1 MTETTTVSD
10 TQAVEP
16 EETLLW
22 IDLETTGLEDDADIL
37 EMGLVLTSM
46 DAGEIYA
53 AFSRVYCPIYP
64 DDTVLALL
72 MDEAALAMHTDN
84 GLIDA
89 MRRVHESAPTQP
101 WAPILDLEA
110 FCNRHIASHNRK
122 AYPAGSSVHYD
133 MAHINQ
139 TIRTTRE
146 RYSTFQTQFDGL
158 SHQHMDV
165 TSLRLAMQTANLSQH
180 IDYAIA
186 STLNDKQTIA
196 AFARTGQFRH
206 FGQTHR
212 VASCLARDIAYYKTV
227 IHTLQQTDVTTR
239 YVTTPEAIPTGK
251 VQA

>member
-1 MTETTTVSD
+1 MTETTTAPD

-72 MDEAALAMHTDN
+72 MDETALAMHTEN
-84 GLIDA
+84 GLIDEV
-89 MRRVHESAPTQP
+89 RQVHETAPTQP
-101 WAPILDLEA
+101 WAPIIDLET
-110 FCNRHIASHNRK
+110 FCNKHIATQNRK
-122 AYPAGSSVHYD
+122 AYPAGISVHYD
-133 MAHINQ
+133 MRILTQ
-139 TIRTTRE
+139 TILTTRE
-146 RYSTFQTQFDGL
+146 RYSTFQAQFDGL

-165 TSLRLAMQTANLSQH
+165 TSLRLAMQTAGLSQH
-180 IDYAIA
+180 IEYAI
-186 STLNDKQTIA
+186 SSSINDKQTIA
-196 AFARTGQFRH
+196 QLAGTGQFRR

-212 VASCLARDIAYYKTV
+212 VASCLACDIAYYKTL
-227 IHTLQQTDVTTR
+227 IHTLQQTDFPPQR
-239 YVTTPEAIPTGK
+239 KPYD
-251 VQA
+251 QH